1 MSATKIVLLG
11 APGAGKGTQAVLLA
25 EKIGIPH
32 ISTGDMLRAAVA
44 AESSVGLK
52 AKAVMDAGHLVGDDI
67 VVAIAEERL
76 AEGDAQKGFILDGFP
91 RTLGQAE
98 ALDDL
103 LPRIGSGID
112 CCLAIAVETEGV
124 VERLLGRSQSEG
136 RADDNEAT
144 IRERMRV
151 YEAQTAPLLEY
162 YRDRSLL
169 REVPGMGSVEEVS
182 QAMLAELEVV

>member
-1 MSATKIVLLG
+1 
-11 APGAGKGTQAVLLA
+11 
-25 EKIGIPH
+25 
-32 ISTGDMLRAAVA
+32 
-44 AESSVGLK
+44 
-52 AKAVMDAGHLVGDDI
+52 
-67 VVAIAEERL
+67 
-76 AEGDAQKGFILDGFP
+76 
-91 RTLGQAE
+91 
-98 ALDDL
+98 
-103 LPRIGSGID
+103 
-112 CCLAIAVETEGV
+112 VETEGV

-162 YRDRSLL
+162 YRDQSLL